1 MWWDKRVHR
10 SNVADAVIWSIQL
23 ISINILPITSVL
35 LFVCNFFYIHVK
47 KKLQTKYNTE
57 VIGNILI
64 EIDWTDQI
72 TASATLLRWI

>member
-1 MWWDKRVHR
+1 MWWDKRVHC

-47 KKLQTKYNTE
+47 KK
-57 VIGNILI
+57 
-64 EIDWTDQI
+64 I
-72 TASATLLRWI
+72 TNKK